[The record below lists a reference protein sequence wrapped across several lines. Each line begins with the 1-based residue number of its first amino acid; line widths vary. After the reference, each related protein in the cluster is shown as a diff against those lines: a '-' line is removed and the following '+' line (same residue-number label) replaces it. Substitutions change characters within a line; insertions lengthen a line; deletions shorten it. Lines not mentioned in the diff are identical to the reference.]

1 MMRTM
6 EVELRERSYPIY
18 VGSGILQEVGRLC
31 AERRSGDRAAVISS
45 ASVAALYL
53 RPVVDSLKRS
63 GYRPIEIV
71 VPDGEGQKTL
81 QVAEGIYGRM
91 IEAGLGRDCVV
102 AALGGGVIGD
112 LAGFV
117 AATYMRGVDLVHIPT
132 TILAQVDSS
141 IGGKV
146 AVDHRQG
153 KNLVGSF
160 HQPLFVL
167 SDTDTLRTLPEVE
180 IQAGMAEVAKHGMAL
195 DQELFDL
202 LETRLEEFLRISTAN
217 QGLLNDL
224 IERNCRIKV
233 SVVSRDER
241 DHAGLRDILN
251 YGHTVG
257 HALEA
262 ATSYEVYRHGEA
274 VLLGMVGAARISR
287 LSGALSTE
295 DEVRQNALLARI
307 EVPRMAD
314 ITDGALV
321 DRMRVDKKVRSG
333 KIRFVLADRIG
344 SAHISERVTEEDIL
358 EALAWMREWA
368 DR

>member
-1 MMRTM
+1 MRTI
-6 EVELRERSYPIY
+6 EVELREGSYPIY
-18 VGSGILQEVGRLC
+18 VGSGILQEAGRLC
-31 AERRSGDRAAVISS
+31 AEGRSGDRAVVISS

-53 RPVVDSLKRS
+53 PPVVDSLKRA
-63 GYRPIEIV
+63 GYRSLEIV

-91 IEAGLGRDCVV
+91 IEDGLGRDCVV
-102 AALGGGVIGD
+102 VALGGGVIGD

-117 AATYMRGVDLVHIPT
+117 AATFMRGVDLVHFPT

-146 AVDHRQG
+146 AVDHRLG

-160 HQPLFVL
+160 HQPVFVL
-167 SDTDTLRTLPEVE
+167 SDTDTLRSLPDAEVRS
-180 IQAGMAEVAKHGMAL
+180 GMAEIAKHGMAL
-195 DQELFDL
+195 DHELFEL
-202 LETRLEEFLRISTAN
+202 LEARLEEILFISNADRR
-217 QGLLNDL
+217 LLNDL

-241 DHAGLRDILN
+241 EKAGLRDILN

-287 LSGALSTE
+287 LSGWLSPQ
-295 DEVRQNALLARI
+295 DEARQNALLARI

-314 ITDGALV
+314 ITDGAIL
-321 DRMRVDKKVRSG
+321 DSMRVDKKVRAG
-333 KIRFVLADRIG
+333 KIRFVLADKIG
-344 SAHISERVTEEDIL
+344 SALISDSVTEEASL
-358 EALAWMREWA
+358 AALAWMREWA
-368 DR
+368 GR